1 MYNYRIFL
9 FFLFSTNNKQKY
21 SIFRDNKKGIKVA
34 QLLEDKIFFN
44 QIIINIKNKHRPNIY
59 VLCNFYHSAL
69 DNKLKYLNLYFI
81 INEFL
86 T

>member
-9 FFLFSTNNKQKY
+9 LFWFSTNKKKY

-44 QIIINIKNKHRPNIY
+44 QIIINIKNKQRPNIY

-69 DNKLKYLNLYFI
+69 I
-81 INEFL
+81 IG
-86 T
+86 